1 MTDDERELPLFPL
14 NTVLFPSL
22 PLPLHIFE
30 ERYKLMIGSCVVT
43 DNLFGVCLIRE
54 GVEVGGPAEPF
65 EIGTV
70 SRIAEVDRQPDGRMN
85 LMTFGAGRFR
95 LLEIIQREP
104 YLIGRVALLPAST
117 DETTPELLGDVA
129 DRLLRYLREVRKTNR
144 LPDRGELVAD
154 ADRLSYLAAA
164 TLGMSA
170 RERQAF
176 LETDS
181 LLERLKQARDGL
193 RREIDNARLFGRAI
207 DSPSIGPFSRN

>member
-1 MTDDERELPLFPL
+1 
-14 NTVLFPSL
+14 VLFPSL

-30 ERYKLMIGSCVVT
+30 ERYKLMIGSCIVT
-43 DNLFGVCLIRE
+43 DSLFGVALIKD

-65 EIGTV
+65 DIGTV
-70 SRIAEVDRQPDGRMN
+70 SQITEVDRQPDGRMN
-85 LMTFGAGRFR
+85 LMTFGRGRFR
-95 LLEIIQREP
+95 LLEITQREP
-104 YLIGRVALLPAST
+104 FLIGRVTLLPAST
-117 DETTPELLGDVA
+117 DVTTPEMLGDVA
-129 DRLLRYLREVRKTNR
+129 DRLLRYLQEVRKTNR

-164 TLGMSA
+164 TLGMPA

-207 DSPSIGPFSRN
+207 DGPTIGPFSRN

>member
-1 MTDDERELPLFPL
+1 VTDDARELPLFPL

-43 DNLFGVCLIRE
+43 DSLFGVCLIRE

-70 SRIAEVDRQPDGRMN
+70 TRISEIDRQPDGRMN
-85 LMTFGAGRFR
+85 LMTFGTGRYR
-95 LLEIIQREP
+95 LLEITQREP
-104 YLIGRVALLPAST
+104 YLIGRVALLEPS
-117 DETTPELLGDVA
+117 DEVPQAELIADVA
-129 DRLLRYLREVRKTNR
+129 DRLLRYLQEVRKTNR
-144 LPDRGELVAD
+144 LPDRGELIAD

-164 TLGMSA
+164 TLGLQA
-170 RERQAF
+170 RERQTF

-181 LLERLKQARDGL
+181 RVARLTEVRDRL
-193 RREIDNARLFGRAI
+193 RREIENARLFGRAM
-207 DSPSIGPFSRN
+207 DGPTIGPFSRN